1 MLFNKKI
8 IEYIK
13 KVESNKGKISFFI
26 NMKKQSI
33 LNDFKNEWIDI
44 MVNLGLYN
52 KLYNVYTPNN
62 IEITDYGIKC
72 DIFIV
77 HGLNFDKLNAHKDT
91 IQENLGGMIVFNNHK
106 ASNFINAKII
116 FCPKNDLAYKVIK
129 QTETYMSYIGN
140 DYSGKPIFVN
150 LKDYPHDLISGGTRS
165 GKSKM
170 NDVMITN
177 SVVNIL
183 PEDLQLY
190 LFQIAKSDLVLYE
203 DLIHTRAFCDTLDK
217 CEIGLNYIVNELMI
231 QRDKE
236 IRPYRKKALA
246 DNYIDYNQLTHTNK
260 MPTVLVIFDEM
271 SSLFNS
277 KGDESSIKKQKQ
289 SINSM
294 IEKIAQFGASLGVFL
309 ICSLQRPTMDNL
321 SPFIKAQSTTM
332 TSFRQNNSKS
342 SEVATDDPEL
352 ALGLKQ
358 REFIYKQDKWDY
370 GIVPLIDNKEIYRII
385 KPYLKPS
392 HRTLFDDLKKMKNRD
407 GIKKGKEKIEYN
419 KTEIKTESEILKEN
433 ISKIDGFIPYV
444 NPTGM
449 IITQD
454 RKLQTKT
461 SKSIKKGKEKL

>member
-1 MLFNKKI
+1 M
-8 IEYIK
+8 E
-13 KVESNKGKISFFI
+13 
-26 NMKKQSI
+26 KQSI
-33 LNDFKNEWIDI
+33 LNDFKNEWLDI

-77 HGLNFDKLNAHKDT
+77 HGLNFEKLNSHKDT

-106 ASNFINAKII
+106 TSNFINTKII
-116 FCPKNDLAYKVIK
+116 FCPKNDLKYKVIK
-129 QTETYMSYIGN
+129 QTKAYMQFKGY
-140 DYSGKPIFVN
+140 DYSGKPIFIN
-150 LKDYPHDLISGGTRS
+150 LKDYAHDLISGGTRS

-177 SVVNIL
+177 SVVNIS
-183 PEDLQLY
+183 PDNLQLY

-203 DLIHTRAFCDTLDK
+203 DLIHTRAFCDTLEK

-246 DNYIDYNQLTHTNK
+246 DNYHDYNKLTHTNK
-260 MPTVLVIFDEM
+260 MSTVLVIFDEM

-277 KGDESSIKKQKQ
+277 KGDESTIKKQKQ
-289 SINSM
+289 FINSM

-321 SPFIKAQSTTM
+321 SPFIKAQSTTI

-370 GIVPLIDNKEIYRII
+370 GIVPWIDNKEIYNLI
-385 KPYLKPS
+385 KPFLKPN
-392 HRTLFDDLKKMKNRD
+392 HRTLFDDLAKMQCRSS
-407 GIKKGKEKIEYN
+407 IKKGKEKVEYS
-419 KTEIKTESEILKEN
+419 KTKLKTESEILKEN
-433 ISKIDGFIPYV
+433 IDKIEGFVPYI

-449 IITQD
+449 IMIDNT
-454 RKLQTKT
+454 KPSPKT
-461 SKSIKKGKEKL
+461 SISIKKGREKI